1 MSAVF
6 YCSHCWVCR
15 LWKYFFKH
23 ALECA
28 GRGAS
33 RQDHFCKT
41 NIFIQV
47 EILPVAWISHCRK
60 EIVQTQHPKEEVIM
74 LFDNRTVYLG
84 ASRDKYEQY
93 CKALDSEKIKYKT
106 KRLNHDEKM
115 IAPGRGTARS
125 MGGNFGTDKTLYE
138 ILVGEKDY
146 DNAMGILTALK

>member
-6 YCSHCWVCR
+6 FVIVAV
-15 LWKYFFKH
+15 H
-23 ALECA
+23 ADGGNDFSNTLLRVRAEEPA
-28 GRGAS
+28 GR
-33 RQDHFCKT
+33 
-41 NIFIQV
+41 I
-47 EILPVAWISHCRK
+47 ILVK
-60 EIVQTQHPKEEVIM
+60 NNTPKEEKLIM
-74 LFDNRTVYLG
+74 LFDSRTVYLG

-106 KRLNHDEKM
+106 KRVNHEEKM

>member
-1 MSAVF
+1 M
-6 YCSHCWVCR
+6 
-15 LWKYFFKH
+15 
-23 ALECA
+23 
-28 GRGAS
+28 
-33 RQDHFCKT
+33 
-41 NIFIQV
+41 

-106 KRLNHDEKM
+106 KRVNHDEKM

-146 DNAMGILTALK
+146 DNAMGILTALN